1 MIYKQKC
8 KNKDKS
14 TELSETKS
22 SVVLPLDG
30 IYHRA
35 VPETVPAD
43 AVGQK
48 SILIQGLPLYRER
61 YLNCR

>member
-1 MIYKQKC
+1 MIHKQKC

-35 VPETVPAD
+35 VPETAPAD

-48 SILIQGLPLYRER
+48 ASLFKGYHCTENGI
-61 YLNCR
+61 